1 MVIHG
6 TTLPVSCRLPYSV
19 FATNNT
25 GTIYSINRYL
35 PYYSISPSNERHLRR
50 DVVPARLPEVVNA
63 SISAGRSLRH
73 YPRRLPLNRHAAH
86 HRHPGKPRSR
96 YEV

>member
-1 MVIHG
+1 MEPLYQSIATNETG
-6 TTLPVSCRLPYSV
+6 PIYSIDRSLPYSM
-19 FATNNT
+19 
-25 GTIYSINRYL
+25 
-35 PYYSISPSNERHLRR
+35 SPSNERHLRR
-50 DVVPARLPEVVNA
+50 DVVPAGLPEVVNA

-73 YPRRLPLNRHAAH
+73 YSRRIPLNRHAAH